1 LARVE
6 RGEANMPSS
15 GFGGKG
21 LERLENEREMVKKAQ
36 KRVRLYIYESGVY
49 IMPNAH
55 HSVV

>member
-1 LARVE
+1 
-6 RGEANMPSS
+6 MPSS